1 MRIALAV
8 FVLFAIALV
17 VTIVIAS
24 GQEDVLTAMRVI
36 GGDPWGLVTLID
48 LFCGLFFA
56 ALWIGAVEAD
66 RRVAIAGIALLF
78 VLGNLVTAV
87 YLLLRARHASGL
99 GELLTARRA
108 LFGAGRGA

>member
-1 MRIALAV
+1 MRIALIV
-8 FVLFAIALV
+8 LVLFALALL

-24 GQEDVLTAMRVI
+24 GQEDVLTAMHAI

-66 RRVAIAGIALLF
+66 RRVAFVAIALLF
-78 VLGNLVTAV
+78 VLGNLATAV
-87 YLLLRARHASGL
+87 YLLLRARQAPAL
-99 GELLTARRA
+99 RELLTERRA
-108 LFGAGRGA
+108 LFGAGRTV

>member
-8 FVLFAIALV
+8 FVLFAIALL

-56 ALWIGAVEAD
+56 ALWIGAVEED

-78 VLGNLVTAV
+78 VLGNLVTV
-87 YLLLRARHASGL
+87 TYLLLRARHANGL
-99 GELLTARRA
+99 GELLTERRG
-108 LFGAGRGA
+108 LFGVGR

>member
-8 FVLFAIALV
+8 FVIFAVALL

-66 RRVAIAGIALLF
+66 RRVAIAGIVLLF

-87 YLLLRARHASGL
+87 YLLLRARRASGL
-99 GELLTARRA
+99 GDLLTARRA
-108 LFGAGRGA
+108 LFGVPAGA

>member
-1 MRIALAV
+1 MRLALIV
-8 FVLFAIALV
+8 FVLFAAALV

-24 GQEDVLTAMRVI
+24 GQGNVLTAMGVI
-36 GGDPWGLVTLID
+36 GRDPWGLVTLID

-66 RRVAIAGIALLF
+66 RRVAILGIVLLF

-87 YLLLRARHASGL
+87 YLLLRARRAAGL
-99 GELLTARRA
+99 GELLTARRE
-108 LFGAGRGA
+108 LFGAGRVA

>member
-8 FVLFAIALV
+8 FVLFAIALL

-56 ALWIGAVEAD
+56 ALWIGAVEGD

-87 YLLLRARHASGL
+87 YLLLRARHATGL
-99 GELLTARRA
+99 RELLTARRA
-108 LFGAGRGA
+108 LFGGAG

>member
-8 FVLFAIALV
+8 FVLFAVALL

-48 LFCGLFFA
+48 LFCGLLFVA
-56 ALWIGAVEAD
+56 VWIGAVEAD
-66 RRVAIAGIALLF
+66 RRVAIAGIVLLF
-78 VLGNLVTAV
+78 VLGNLVTAA
-87 YLLLRARHASGL
+87 YLLLRARHAAGL
-99 GELLTARRA
+99 GELLTARRR
-108 LFGAGRGA
+108 LFGPAR